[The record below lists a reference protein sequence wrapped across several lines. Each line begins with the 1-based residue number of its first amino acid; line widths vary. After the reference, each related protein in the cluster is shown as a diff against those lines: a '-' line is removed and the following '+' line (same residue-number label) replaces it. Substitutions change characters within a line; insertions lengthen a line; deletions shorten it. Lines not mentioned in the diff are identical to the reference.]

1 MNERTRKELCLRHHR
16 HLTKGAVHDF
26 GVCVLVADCFSLMRC
41 RDPLLQPPYRRCVC
55 VSLPLCSPPHSF
67 LFQPRRH
74 RRRRSSSKKANSGR
88 QSTQPIH
95 HKFRVPVCTCL
106 FGKKKFSGD
115 FSFWYIIKTRL
126 TKRVRA
132 RGGGREEDRKEGIRR
147 WQACIWYIIDAMPQ
161 LQ

>member
-26 GVCVLVADCFSLMRC
+26 GVCVLVAGCFSLMRC

-55 VSLPLCSPPHSF
+55 VSLSLCVPLLIHSSFNPAATAAAAPAPRRLIVGDNPHSLYTTSSEF
-67 LFQPRRH
+67 LCV
-74 RRRRSSSKKANSGR
+74 
-88 QSTQPIH
+88 
-95 HKFRVPVCTCL
+95 RVFL
-106 FGKKKFSGD
+106 KKKISGD